1 MLYYNQLN
9 YFNKKGNNLNP
20 ENAYYVVFEIR
31 DNFATTI
38 EGRYADLIAYTDFT
52 GKIVH
57 VEIVNGGTG
66 YTSTNYVVFIDT
78 LSGYEWVTPPSS
90 ITLDEN
96 GAITAFTIPSD
107 VNNNRGFSYPS
118 VLKNTNLF
126 YDRVSTGLISEEE
139 IYVVEKVSIETD
151 LTQVVDTQNY
161 VELNY
166 SEDDL
171 GDDYY
176 TYPGSLTEIPDFSYS
191 DDYTFPRVDY
201 YDDNYQFFRVISSNG
216 IACLFTRA
224 YTLVSPRLLDIGG
237 SRYITSS
244 GDISSIVPGM
254 LFTSDTTI
262 EVLSVDYGTRTIYL
276 NKELTSIGEDVELF
290 KPINVAVGNKVYI
303 PTAPDELP
311 NFPTGEFVVTK
322 STGYLTFISCD
333 TPDTDTIVTATSI
346 KIVPNIISR
355 VITGDADKFFLFNVD
370 YNQDYPTINKSSS
383 QETSLLVTDQA
394 DTFSGNGRMIR
405 VLQSNDERKLLPI
418 NTGFSA
424 DVEGVWVSVVQILD
438 NTFPDRPGI
447 FFQAIVECET
457 EAEDERLGRL
467 LSNFGQ
473 DVDRNE
479 ELIMRKSDVNEGLVD
494 NILLNRKRKE
504 MLLQAEQIWPYVGSY
519 RGLVNIINWFG
530 YYDIRIK
537 EYFLNVNQEDANYL
551 KFKQV
556 QIPFQLAEKGENRAE
571 LVLVPSKNYK
581 KTSKFGLFYDIVRD
595 SGEFDEF
602 GVPVTEDAFAY
613 TNEEVLIKLFALKRY
628 LKQKFLPLNAR
639 IVDITGEGVYY
650 ERYGVNSWSD
660 NVNRYQIDLTRDI
673 DFDADKRVQI
683 VDLRPFDT
691 DASFL
696 SPDPTQTLSQF
707 TYKYNVNGVG
717 VTAGGRYS
725 QGFPLVT
732 FPGNASQVAQ
742 GYVLGRAATG
752 TYSLPSAVGAGYSVN
767 DIITFGGGS
776 YEVPIRAKVSTV
788 DGSGG
793 VLSFSIEAEGAFQGS
808 NYRSLPIVFSQSSV
822 FTQEGSQYV
831 QSTSSGFTA
840 ASTILD
846 YELEDIYLTDKGRL
860 YASYPAAS
868 VQPLGT
874 VIEPASFTFDV
885 TTLNQVPVSYFNNF
899 NPPTKFNDAPN
910 IPVGAPV
917 NLTTNFDVT
926 WDETPYAWTDF
937 GGGNNAVVGL
947 RVPEPWPVG
956 TGEVVALEILGTG
969 TEYVR
974 RPGLDIPSSNS
985 VSATGT
991 LFLKNGSLIL
1001 QEYTV
1006 QSVSSLSGVNDEIVV
1021 SPAFLSFGPN
1031 KVSLNRLVTGNGV
1044 TAGQT
1049 YLVSSVDVGSSTI
1062 RLMNYDGGAASTSFV
1077 AGDKL
1082 YVHEGAQLD
1091 LGGSGY
1097 TTNDSASVIG
1107 GRTETVY
1114 TWDTVGRGNFYQMEW
1129 IVSLSQAEKED
1140 QQFLYRSGIKTIDE
1154 LQDNIVILPYAGRY
1168 TVEMIVYDTD
1178 NNFVNL
1184 IKNDSVQVYTAE
1196 ADFLQVTRYI
1206 EGCVDTWDET
1216 FQEPLNENLFN
1227 NIQEVG
1233 VRYDWDKSYGRWI
1246 NPVYVDTTWNKS
1258 EIRWDSLFVGYNS
1271 AAGSYTFPEANSS
1284 PILLVSPEDNLEGPV
1299 LSYADSSVDPSVL
1312 SPTITILGQ
1321 RSYPEIDS
1329 PIKVDDWIYLRRGA
1343 NIFQFQVL
1351 NADYS
1356 DPLYTKISLVNT
1368 PPLSFTS
1375 NPTTWEVL
1383 REIGS
1388 TVVVPGNQIYDAVN
1402 NPRGFTAGAFIKIK
1416 QNNLTPLASR
1426 VEVLS
1431 KSSYGSI
1438 PDYITLNTP
1447 SSSIYDSQGVL
1458 GRIYQYR
1465 DYHSENGNLLW
1476 NPSEASSSWAVQ
1488 PSPSDD
1494 PFVNDHVG
1502 KIYVCTAGNGQ
1513 TANAAL
1519 TGEVVPGYTIVHIKV
1534 GTTGSSFLADYV
1546 LSDYVSSGY
1555 VRTGYDLPSGAIYYD
1570 QRFLVNNLY
1579 SESGQGS
1586 PTSQIWGSTAQSVV
1600 LDVVGLDG
1608 GKISGLNTFLNE
1620 SYNNGYTVY
1629 LEYEYN
1635 VMPSRTYSPGV
1646 SGSSQE
1652 LYMDFNMYPPSG
1664 QFINADAGIFGSTGN
1679 VGWFYDHGVSSADV
1693 AINVTNVGSWR
1704 NGQGTL
1710 LTLNDIDSELVYC
1723 DSSFTSYT
1731 QTFDEDYAET
1741 HLGPGVITWKNYAA
1755 NKWTELCT
1763 QSWDTLLFTDPTPC
1777 EFRVK
1782 DVAQNGSIQFNEDN
1796 PYVFSGIGATFTNA
1810 QKYLKAAEELNT
1822 QTVGGLSLFKYES
1835 YGTGTTSTLGFVNT
1849 YEQPNRI
1856 TSLSN
1861 VQGYS
1866 LGDSVA
1872 GPGIGSTFTVVNFPS
1887 FDGYIELSSPI
1898 NKQSY
1903 FSAYGASGS
1912 YFLKN
1917 VQGIFKGDIR
1927 TGDILTNDS
1936 LPSYPSTPTTVQEIF
1951 YNDNQVTQVKLSQ
1964 SLTVDAT
1971 GSFAI
1976 ELVSNISPLTF
1987 NLFPQGGSYE
1997 ILASAQSMSTD
2008 CLGYLLGLNGVN
2020 FNLPNGVTSFVSHTY
2035 PMFDYYSW
2043 FGYAEDKIGSF
2054 QDGINYL
2061 ENMYPRIGAYLQ
2073 GIDPSGNR
2081 GWYPVIPL
2089 APQYSFSTDS
2099 AFGNTATATSD
2110 SYRLPVAEYI
2120 GGSLTWEDAWI
2131 SIERKSIPTGSSVLF
2146 TADSSKM
2153 AGKTSYNWSITD
2165 GTGVKI
2171 VETLDPQLLWNF
2183 REPGNFDVKLS
2194 IIDTNGNESIADK
2207 KEYVTVYEDT
2217 SES

>member
-1 MLYYNQLN
+1 MLYYNQFN
-9 YFNKKGNNLNP
+9 YFNKRGNNINP

-31 DNFATTI
+31 DDFATTI
-38 EGRYADLIAYTDFT
+38 SGKYADLIAYTDFT

-78 LSGYEWVTPPSS
+78 LSGYEWVTPPSAL
-90 ITLDEN
+90 TLDEN
-96 GAITAFTIPSD
+96 GTITAFDIPVD

-118 VLKNTNLF
+118 VLKNTNIF

-151 LTQVVDTQNY
+151 LTQVIDTQNY
-161 VELNY
+161 VETEY
-166 SEDDL
+166 AEDDL

-176 TYPGSLTEIPDFSYS
+176 TFPGTLTDIPDFSYA

-201 YDDNYQFFRVISSNG
+201 YDDGYQFSRVVVSNG
-216 IACLFTRA
+216 IASLVARS
-224 YTLVSPRLLDIGG
+224 YELVSPRLLDTGG
-237 SRYITSS
+237 SRYITCL
-244 GDISSIVPGM
+244 GEISDIVPGM
-254 LFTSDTTI
+254 LFTTDTTF
-262 EVLSVDYGTRTIYL
+262 EVVSVDYGTRTLYL
-276 NKELTSIGEDVELF
+276 NKELAAITGDIELF
-290 KPINVAVGNKVYI
+290 KPIPVTAGNKVYI
-303 PTAPDELP
+303 PTAPDQLP

-322 STGYLTFISCD
+322 ATGQLTYIECD
-333 TPDTDTIVTATSI
+333 TPNVDTVVTATSL

-355 VITGDADKFFLFNVD
+355 VITGDADKFFLFTVD
-370 YNQDYPTINKSSS
+370 YNQDYPTINKASS
-383 QETSLLVTDQA
+383 QETSLLLTEQA
-394 DTFSGNGRMIR
+394 DSFTGNGRLIR
-405 VLQSNDERKLLPI
+405 TLQSNDDRQLLPI

-438 NTFPDRPGI
+438 NTFPDRPGV

-479 ELIMRKSDVNEGLVD
+479 ELIMRKSDVNEDRV
-494 NILLNRKRKE
+494 NNMLLNRKRKE

-519 RGLVNIINWFG
+519 KGLVNIINWFG

-551 KFKQV
+551 KFKQI
-556 QIPFQLAEKGENRAE
+556 QIPFQLAEKGEDKAE

-602 GVPVTEDAFAY
+602 GVPVTEDAFDY

-660 NVNRYQIDLTRDI
+660 RVDRYQIDLTRDI
-673 DFDADKRVQI
+673 DFQADKRVQI
-683 VDLRPFDT
+683 VDLRSFDA

-696 SPDPTQTLSQF
+696 SPDPTQTVSQF

-717 VTAGGRYS
+717 VTSGGRYS

-732 FPGNASQVAQ
+732 FPGNSTQVAQ

-752 TYSLPSAVGAGYSVN
+752 TYSLPSSVGSGYSVN
-767 DIITFGGGS
+767 DVITFGGGS
-776 YEVPIRAKVSTV
+776 YEVPIRAKVATV

-793 VLSFSIEAEGAFQGS
+793 VLSFTVPAEGAFQGS
-808 NYRSLPIVFSQSSV
+808 NYRSLPSVFNQISV

-840 ASTILD
+840 ASAILD
-846 YELEDIYLTDKGRL
+846 YEIEDIYLTDKGKL

-917 NLTTNFDVT
+917 NLSTNFDVS
-926 WDETPYAWTDF
+926 WDETPFAWNDF
-937 GGGNNAVVGL
+937 GGGNNASVKL
-947 RVPEPWPVG
+947 RVPEPWPIG
-956 TGEVVALEILGTG
+956 TGEVVAIEILGTG

-974 RPGLDIPSSNS
+974 RPILDIPSSNA

-991 LFLKNGSLIL
+991 LYLKNGSLNL

-1006 QSVSSLSGVNDEIVV
+1006 ESVANLSGVNDEIIV
-1021 SPAFLSFGPN
+1021 SPAFLSYGPN
-1031 KVSLNRLVTGNGV
+1031 KVSLNRLVTGDGL

-1049 YLVSSVDVGSSTI
+1049 YLVSIVDVGTSTI
-1062 RLMNYDGGAASTSFV
+1062 RLMNYDGGAASTSFTV
-1077 AGDKL
+1077 GDKL
-1082 YVHEGAQLD
+1082 YVHEGASVD
-1091 LGGSGY
+1091 VGGSGY
-1097 TTNDSASVIG
+1097 NTDDTASILG

-1129 IVSLSQAEKED
+1129 IVTLSQPEKTD

-1154 LQDNIVILPYAGRY
+1154 IQNDIVILPYKGRY

-1184 IKNDSVQVYTAE
+1184 IKNDLVQVFTAD

-1216 FQEPLNENLFN
+1216 YQDPLEANLFR

-1233 VRYDWDKSYGRWI
+1233 VRYDWDKSHGRWI
-1246 NPVYVDTTWNKS
+1246 NPIYVDSTWDKS

-1284 PILLVSPEDNLEGPV
+1284 SISLVSPEDNIEGPI
-1299 LSYADSSVDPSVL
+1299 LSYADSNIDPSVL
-1312 SPTITILGQ
+1312 SPTITLLGQ
-1321 RSYPEIDS
+1321 RLYPEVDS
-1329 PIKVDDWIYLRRGA
+1329 PIAVDDWIYLRRGV
-1343 NIFQFQVL
+1343 NIYQLQVL
-1351 NADYS
+1351 SVDYS

-1368 PPLSFTS
+1368 PPQSFIS
-1375 NPTTWEVL
+1375 NPTTWQVL

-1388 TVVVPGNQIYDAVN
+1388 TVVVPGNQIYDPIS
-1402 NPRGFTAGAFIKIK
+1402 NPRGYTAGAFIKIK
-1416 QNNLTPLASR
+1416 QNRTVPIASR
-1426 VEVLS
+1426 VEILS
-1431 KSSYGSI
+1431 KSSYGDT
-1438 PDYITLNTP
+1438 PDSITLNTSP
-1447 SSSIYDSQGVL
+1447 STDYDPQGIL

-1465 DYHSENGNLLW
+1465 NYNQVNGNLLW
-1476 NPSEASSSWAVQ
+1476 GPTATNSSWAVQ
-1488 PSPSDD
+1488 PSLSDD

-1502 KIYVCTAGNGQ
+1502 KIYVCTSGNGQ
-1513 TANAAL
+1513 TASSSPQAEL
-1519 TGEVVPGYTIVHIKV
+1519 IPGYSIVKLKV
-1534 GTTGSSFLADYV
+1534 GTTGTSFLDDYV

-1555 VRTGYDLPSGAIYYD
+1555 VRLGYDLPAGAIYYE
-1570 QRFLVNNLY
+1570 QRFLVNRLY
-1579 SESGQGS
+1579 NESGQGS
-1586 PTSQIWGSTAQSVV
+1586 PTSQIWGSTATSTV

-1608 GKISGLNTFLNE
+1608 GKISGLDTFLSE
-1620 SYNNGYTVY
+1620 SYDKGYTVY
-1629 LEYEYN
+1629 LEYDYN
-1635 VMPSRTYSPGV
+1635 VMPTRTYAPDTN
-1646 SGSSQE
+1646 GSYQQ

-1664 QFINADAGIFGSTGN
+1664 QFINASSSAFGATGN
-1679 VGWFYDHGVSSADV
+1679 AGWFYDHGISSADV
-1693 AINVTNVGSWR
+1693 TVKVTNVGNWR

-1710 LTLNDIDSELVYC
+1710 LTLDDVDSELIYC

-1741 HLGPGVITWKNYAA
+1741 HLGSNVVTWKNYAG

-1763 QSWDTLLFTDPTPC
+1763 QSWDTLLFEDPTPC
-1777 EFRVK
+1777 EFRIRGVE
-1782 DVAQNGSIQFNEDN
+1782 QNGSIQFNEDT

-1822 QTVGGLSLFKYES
+1822 QTFGGLSLFKYEA
-1835 YGTGTTSTLGFVNT
+1835 YGTGTTSTFGFVNT

-1856 TSLSN
+1856 TAPSN
-1861 VQGYS
+1861 VQGYVP
-1866 LGDSVA
+1866 GDSVV
-1872 GPGIGSTFTVVNFPS
+1872 GLGMGSTFTVTNYPS
-1887 FDGYIELSSPI
+1887 IDGYIELSSSI
-1898 NKQSY
+1898 NKQFY
-1903 FSAYGASGS
+1903 FSATGASGS

-1917 VQGIFKGDIR
+1917 VQGIFKGDVR
-1927 TGDILTNDS
+1927 TGDIITNDS
-1936 LPSYPSTPTTVQEIF
+1936 LPSYPSTPSTVEEIF
-1951 YNDNQVTQVKLSQ
+1951 YNENQVTQIKLSQ

-1971 GSFAI
+1971 GTFAI
-1976 ELVSNISPLTF
+1976 ELVTSTSPALYT
-1987 NLFPQGGSYE
+1987 LFPAGGSYE
-1997 ILASAQSMSTD
+1997 ILGAAQSMSTD

-2020 FNLPNGVTSFVSHTY
+2020 FNLPNGVSSFVSHTY

-2054 QDGINYL
+2054 QEGINYL
-2061 ENMYPRIGAYLQ
+2061 ENSYPRIAAYLQ

-2081 GWYPVIPL
+2081 GWYPVLPL
-2089 APQYSFSTDS
+2089 APQYAFSTDS
-2099 AFGNTATATSD
+2099 VFGNTATATSD
-2110 SYRLPVAEYI
+2110 SYRLPVANYI
-2120 GGSLTWEDAWI
+2120 GGSLTWEDTWI
-2131 SIERKSIPTGSSVLF
+2131 SIERKQIPTGSSVLF

-2153 AGKTSYNWSITD
+2153 AGKTSYIWSVTD
-2165 GTGVKI
+2165 STGTKI
-2171 VETLDPQLLWNF
+2171 VETLDPQLMWNF
-2183 REPGNFDVKLS
+2183 REPGEFDVKLS
-2194 IIDTNGNESIADK
+2194 ILDTNGNESIADK